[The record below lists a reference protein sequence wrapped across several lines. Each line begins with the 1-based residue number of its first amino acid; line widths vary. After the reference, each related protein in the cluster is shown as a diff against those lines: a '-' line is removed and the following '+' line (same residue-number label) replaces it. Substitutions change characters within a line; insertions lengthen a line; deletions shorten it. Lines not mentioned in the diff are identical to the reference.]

1 MVATFLLLAL
11 PRPLPPIARGGAI
24 RCATPSPEIPGGHPN
39 RDAVPRDYERG
50 NREAAEKQ
58 LRQTAQKAMPKSAR
72 RAELKAAGELTQA
85 LLLLDLPPQ
94 AATAYGKRL
103 AAAGV
108 RAAAE
113 LHTLPAATLDACDV
127 RRAHRQKMLAG
138 GRLAAAELA
147 ATAVAGMDAPAAEAA
162 AAAAPPA
169 ADDDD
174 EADDAAVEVVEVTA
188 ELAGQRVDAALAAA
202 LAPLS
207 RSYFGALCADGRVT
221 SDGVAVKKSAKA
233 EAGATLRARLRAAPE
248 LQVAPEDLPLDVLYE
263 DEQLLVVNKAA
274 GMVVHP
280 APGHWGG
287 TFVNALLHHV
297 PPSSAEADDALPD
310 INGDGLRPG
319 IVHRLDRYTSGA
331 IVAAKRMP
339 AQRGLLR
346 AFADR
351 RVWKV
356 YAGVIVGELNGET
369 RAAGVAADGGGL
381 EVTAPIGRHRSDR
394 LRMAVRT
401 DEGFG
406 RPART
411 TFRTLA
417 TDGRHSLVCALL
429 GTGRTHQIRVHLA
442 HMRRPLLGDPLYG
455 DAACNKRESR
465 RAPRPMLHAYQLRFA
480 HPTDGGDV
488 SVDAPPPDDF
498 CALGGAIVGCKP
510 AEFGAWLGRAV
521 EDAIGDEAAAFATEE
536 TVARFERVN

>member
-1 MVATFLLLAL
+1 MVATFLLFAL
-11 PRPLPPIARGGAI
+11 PRPLPPFARGGAI

-58 LRQTAQKAMPKSAR
+58 LRHTAQKAMPKSAAR
-72 RAELKAAGELTQA
+72 QLKAAGELTQA

-103 AAAGV
+103 AAGGARRPSCTRCRRRRST
-108 RAAAE
+108 RA
-113 LHTLPAATLDACDV
+113 TC
-127 RRAHRQKMLAG
+127 RAHRQKMLAG

-162 AAAAPPA
+162 AAATPAA

-174 EADDAAVEVVEVTA
+174 DADDAAVEVVEVTA

-221 SDGVAVKKSAKA
+221 SDGAAVKKSAKA

-381 EVTAPIGRHRSDR
+381 EVTAPNGRHRSDR

-521 EDAIGDEAAAFATEE
+521 DEAIGDEAAAFATEE

>member
-1 MVATFLLLAL
+1 
-11 PRPLPPIARGGAI
+11 
-24 RCATPSPEIPGGHPN
+24 
-39 RDAVPRDYERG
+39 
-50 NREAAEKQ
+50 
-58 LRQTAQKAMPKSAR
+58 
-72 RAELKAAGELTQA
+72 
-85 LLLLDLPPQ
+85 
-94 AATAYGKRL
+94 
-103 AAAGV
+103 
-108 RAAAE
+108 
-113 LHTLPAATLDACDV
+113 
-127 RRAHRQKMLAG
+127 
-138 GRLAAAELA
+138 
-147 ATAVAGMDAPAAEAA
+147 MDAPAAEAA

-188 ELAGQRVDAALAAA
+188 ELAGQRVGAALAAA
-202 LAPLS
+202 LAPLRARTLGRSAPTAAS
-207 RSYFGALCADGRVT
+207 RATASPSKICEGGGGRR
-221 SDGVAVKKSAKA
+221 
-233 EAGATLRARLRAAPE
+233 LRARLRARGAAGGAGGSAARR
-248 LQVAPEDLPLDVLYE
+248 LNE

-280 APGHWGG
+280 APGHCGG

-297 PPSSAEADDALPD
+297 PPSSAGADDALPD

-521 EDAIGDEAAAFATEE
+521 EEAIGDEAAAFATEE
-536 TVARFERVN
+536 TVARFERMN